1 MRVIFFSNFFLKFG
15 LDSIIQAKNSEKVF
29 FFFYNCIWIG
39 CQYLPLLRGE
49 YLSLAVNMLTN
60 SPKILVFTKRAI
72 FQLSVL

>member
-1 MRVIFFSNFFLKFG
+1 MRVIFFSKCLKFG

-29 FFFYNCIWIG
+29 FFLYNCIWIG

-49 YLSLAVNMLTN
+49 YLSLEVNMLTN

-72 FQLSVL
+72 FQFSVL

>member
-29 FFFYNCIWIG
+29 FFLYNCIWIG

-60 SPKILVFTKRAI
+60 NPKILVFTKRAI